1 MAKKRVK
8 GSHRTWWL
16 SRRDQRLQRSHLFEA
31 GRRRRR
37 TRRLGVQR
45 GTRTSVLAMPAHLI
59 VEKDDQRAKLRRV
72 LDSADSV
79 LSQPRTKVKFD
90 FSRVA
95 KIYPGG
101 MLVFIAH
108 LYLLAQIY
116 PGRVAV
122 RAPSGS
128 VASQLLEHVGVY
140 SMLGAPRAGPAPNHE
155 SVVNWRYLTGTG
167 SDGVLISELL
177 ASYKDQIDAEIPEGL
192 YDVLAE
198 AFTNVRHHA
207 FPAASRVPE
216 FLKRWWLFSRYVA
229 PKAGSRGALYIAVY
243 DIGVGIQN
251 SLRHKLRTGE
261 WILDATDELLSVG
274 GRLLERKLLETAVEH
289 ERSRTGLKNR
299 GLGLPEMK
307 EFVMSTDGGR
317 LYILSGSAQYSC
329 SAGAGKG
336 TVYDCANGFGGTLIL
351 WSLPLTPKESA

>member
-1 MAKKRVK
+1 
-8 GSHRTWWL
+8 
-16 SRRDQRLQRSHLFEA
+16 
-31 GRRRRR
+31 
-37 TRRLGVQR
+37 
-45 GTRTSVLAMPAHLI
+45 MPVHLI
-59 VEKDDQRAKLRRV
+59 VEKDQQRGHLRQV
-72 LDSADSV
+72 LHSADLA
-79 LSQPRTKVKFD
+79 LSRPNTKVKFD

-108 LYLLAQIY
+108 LYLLVQIY

-128 VASQLLEHVGVY
+128 VASQLLQHVGVY
-140 SMLGAPRAGPAPNHE
+140 EMLGAPRNGSAPNHE

-167 SDGVLISELL
+167 SDGAQINEMLT
-177 ASYKDQIDAEIPEGL
+177 SYKEQVDAEIPEGL

-207 FPAASRVPE
+207 FPAASTLPE
-216 FLKRWWLFSRYVA
+216 FVRRWWLFSRYVA
-229 PKAGSRGALYIAVY
+229 PRQGKRGNLYIAVY

-251 SLRHKLRTGE
+251 SLRAKLRAGE
-261 WILDATDELLSVG
+261 WFLDAAEELLAVG
-274 GRLLERKLLETAVEH
+274 GRKLERKLLESAVEH
-289 ERSRTGLKNR
+289 DRSRTGLKNR

-307 EFVMSTDGGR
+307 EFALNTDGGR

-329 SAGAGKG
+329 SSAEGKG
-336 TVYDCANGFGGTLIL
+336 AVYDCANGFGGTLIL